1 MNNWQLAIGSWQ
13 VVDFPL
19 RRSKWLFFP
28 KIAFVFGLIG
38 LLPTANCQLPTAPD
52 SLRFFSFDDFQEMV
66 LTRHP
71 VARQAAL
78 LPDIARAE
86 LLEARGLFD
95 PKLATFFDRK
105 GFKGIDY
112 YNRFDGYLQVP
123 TWFGVDLKAGYER
136 NSGDR
141 LTNPE
146 SPSLAYAGLSVP
158 LAQGLLIDARR
169 ATIRQ
174 AQLGRNLAEA
184 DRAKL
189 INKVLLDAAKTYW
202 DWYFTHQQYRLAEE
216 GFQLA
221 DVRYR
226 AIAQRAKIGDLAAV
240 DSIEARITRQDRLV
254 QLQQATVERQN
265 ARLVLSNFLWDD
277 ADNPLELPETAQ
289 PGPVSFRTVDDTT
302 LQRLVNQARAAH
314 PELLALGYKLRQ
326 LDVQERFQRNQFLP
340 RLNVNFNFLSE
351 PKVTQEN
358 FVVQPFLVNN
368 HKFGAEFI
376 MPILWRKERGKL
388 QQVQLKQRQ
397 LRLDQQQTSREILN
411 DVQASYNDV
420 KALEQ
425 QVSTQESAVRDQDVL
440 LNAERR
446 KFDLGESSVF
456 LVNTRESK
464 FLELRLKLEN
474 LRAKYEKA
482 LAQLAY
488 AAGGARL

>member
-1 MNNWQLAIGSWQ
+1 MSFQLAVGHGQSRAPHWSLGSAFAPWK
-13 VVDFPL
+13 
-19 RRSKWLFFP
+19 RRFRFSLFLVHCALFIP
-28 KIAFVFGLIG
+28 AKA
-38 LLPTANCQLPTAPD
+38 QD
-52 SLRFFSFDDFQEMV
+52 SLRFFTFDAFQEIV
-66 LTRHP
+66 LEHHP

-105 GFKGIDY
+105 AFKGIDY
-112 YNRFDGYLQVP
+112 YNRFDSYLQVP
-123 TWFGVDLKAGYER
+123 TWLGVDLKAGYER
-136 NSGDR
+136 NAGER

-146 SPSLAYAGLSVP
+146 SPSLAYAGISVP

-174 AQLGRNLAEA
+174 AQLARNVADA

-189 INKVLLDAAKTYW
+189 INKVLFEAAKAYW
-202 DWYFTHQQYRLAEE
+202 DWNFAYQQYRVADE
-216 GFQLA
+216 GFSLA

-226 AIAQRAKIGDLAAV
+226 AIARRVQLGDLAAV
-240 DSIEARITRQDRLV
+240 DSLEARITRQDRLV

-265 ARLVLSNFLWDD
+265 ARLVLSNFLWDT
-277 ADNPLELPETAQ
+277 AGNPLELPETAQ
-289 PGPVSFRTVDDTT
+289 PGPMSARSVDNGV
-302 LQRLVNQARAAH
+302 LQRLLNQARAAH

-326 LDVQERFQRNQFLP
+326 LDVEERFRRNQFLP
-340 RLNVNFNFLSE
+340 QLNVNFNFLTE

-358 FVVQPFLVNN
+358 FVVQPFLLNN

-376 MPILWRKERGKL
+376 LPILWRKERGKL

-397 LRLDQQQTSREILN
+397 IRFDQQQTNREIGN

-425 QVSTQESAVRDQDVL
+425 QLTTQESAVRDQDAL
-440 LNAERR
+440 QRAERR
-446 KFDLGESSVF
+446 KFELGESSVF
-456 LVNTRESK
+456 LVNARESK
-464 FLELRLKLEN
+464 FLELRLKLES
-474 LRAKYEKA
+474 LKAKYEKA

-488 AAGGARL
+488 AAGRTGI

>member
-1 MNNWQLAIGSWQ
+1 MSFQLSVGSRQLTEIRW
-13 VVDFPL
+13 PL
-19 RRSKWLFFP
+19 GGAFLQWKRYLSFTFFIFHFTLFIP
-28 KIAFVFGLIG
+28 AKG
-38 LLPTANCQLPTAPD
+38 QD
-52 SLRFFSFDDFQEMV
+52 SLRFFSFDAFQEMV
-66 LTRHP
+66 LQRHP

-95 PKLATFFDRK
+95 PKLAAFFDRK

-112 YNRFDGYLQVP
+112 YNRFDSYLQVP

-136 NSGDR
+136 NAGDK
-141 LTNPE
+141 LTDPE
-146 SPSLAYAGLSVP
+146 SPRLAYAGISVP

-174 AQLGRNLAEA
+174 AQLARNVADA

-189 INKVLLDAAKTYW
+189 INKVLLNAAKTYW
-202 DWYFTHQQYRLAEE
+202 DWYFAHQQYRVADE

-226 AIAQRAKIGDLAAV
+226 AIARRVQLGDLAAV
-240 DSIEARITRQDRLV
+240 DSLEARITRQDRLV
-254 QLQQATVERQN
+254 QLQQARVEQQN
-265 ARLVLSNFLWDD
+265 ARLLLSNFLWDD
-277 ADNPLELPETAQ
+277 AGNPLELPETAQ
-289 PGPVSFRTVDDTT
+289 PGPAAPRLVDEAV
-302 LQRLVNQARAAH
+302 LQRLQNQARAAH
-314 PELLALGYKLRQ
+314 PELLAFGYKLRQ
-326 LDVQERFQRNQFLP
+326 LDVEERFRRNQFLP
-340 RLNVNFNFLSE
+340 QVNVNFNFLTE
-351 PKVTQEN
+351 PKLSQEN
-358 FVVQPFLVNN
+358 LAVQPFLLNN

-376 MPILWRKERGKL
+376 LPILWRKERGKL

-397 LRLDQQQTSREILN
+397 LRLDQQQTGREILN
-411 DVQASYNDV
+411 EVQASYNDV

-425 QVSTQESAVRDQDVL
+425 QLATQESAVADQDAL
-440 LNAERR
+440 QRAERR

-456 LVNTRESK
+456 LVNARESK
-464 FLELRLKLEN
+464 FLELRLKLES

-488 AAGGARL
+488 AAGQTAL